1 MASSPTPLVA
11 CPECDALQ
19 REPPLVP
26 GGSADCAR
34 CGAELY
40 RYKPGSIDHTLAFL
54 LAAAVVFVFANAY
67 PLLEMDARG
76 LASLTTIF
84 GTVRAL
90 GAEGMPSVAV
100 LVFATALLLPA
111 IELGAMLYMLVP
123 LRLRFV
129 PPGLRT
135 AFRIVR
141 MVQLWGMAEVFLLGT
156 LISFVKLKDI
166 AAVHPGIALYALVAF
181 VFLLAA
187 ADAWYEPRAVWHCAR
202 ELSR

>member
-1 MASSPTPLVA
+1 MAYPTSPLVA
-11 CPECDALQ
+11 CPQCDALQ
-19 REPPLVP
+19 LEPGLVP
-26 GGSADCAR
+26 GGAADCVR

-54 LAAAVVFVFANAY
+54 LAASVVFVFANIY

-76 LASLTTIF
+76 LRSLTTIF

-90 GAEGMPSVAV
+90 DTAGMPSVAL

-111 IELGAMLYMLVP
+111 VELAAMLYMLLP
-123 LRLRFV
+123 LRLGRV
-129 PPGLRT
+129 PPGLRI
-135 AFRIVR
+135 AFRVVNA
-141 MVQLWGMAEVFLLGT
+141 VQFWGMAEVFLLGS
-156 LISFVKLKDI
+156 LIAFVKLKDI
-166 AAVHPGIALYALVAF
+166 AAVHPGIALYAMAAF

-202 ELSR
+202 ELSE